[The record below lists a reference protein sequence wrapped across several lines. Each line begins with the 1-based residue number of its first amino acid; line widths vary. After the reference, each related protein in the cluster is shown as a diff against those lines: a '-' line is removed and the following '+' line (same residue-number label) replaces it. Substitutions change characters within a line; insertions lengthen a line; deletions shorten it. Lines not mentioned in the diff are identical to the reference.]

1 MYTEA
6 LGINYQQSGVAS
18 ADSSTSLK
26 AKKDLGKDDFLNL
39 LVTQLKYQDPLNPMG
54 SQEFSAQLAQFSSL
68 EQLFGMNET
77 LTGIQKSLSAN
88 ENENILDY
96 IGKVVKTSDNKVS
109 IAGGIVD
116 SSVYSLNGSADVNIS
131 VYDAL
136 GSEIR
141 SIKAGVKE
149 PGEHSIGWDGRD
161 NRGNMAGDG
170 LYSIRINAAGQ
181 NGASVSA
188 DVYHTG
194 EVTGVTHQ
202 SGIPYLM
209 VGKRL
214 VSPDDVIEITKLTT
228 SQKVETHTA
237 K

>member
-1 MYTEA
+1 MYTNS
-6 LGINYQQSGVAS
+6 LGTDYQQSAVNG
-18 ADSSTSLK
+18 ADSSTSVK
-26 AKKDLGKDDFLNL
+26 AKKDLGKEDFLNL
-39 LVTQLKYQDPLNPMG
+39 LVTQLKHQDPMNPME

-68 EQLFGMNET
+68 EQLFGMNKT
-77 LTGIQKSLSAN
+77 LMDIQKSLSAN

-109 IAGGIVD
+109 ITGGIID
-116 SSVYSLNGSADVNIS
+116 SSLYSLNGSADVNIS

-141 SIKAGVKE
+141 SIKSGLKA

-161 NRGNMAGDG
+161 NRGNMVGDG
-170 LYSIRINAAGQ
+170 VYSIRINATGQ
-181 NGASVSA
+181 TGASVLA

-214 VSPDDVIEITKLTT
+214 VSPDQVIEITKLTT
-228 SQKVETHTA
+228 S
-237 K
+237 